1 MTSAQ
6 VVETSAIN
14 NSSLV
19 HNFPNPDELQ
29 TTDTRGFT
37 SFSIMC
43 NKYAVPRLA
52 NCPVD

>member
-14 NSSLV
+14 NSSL
-19 HNFPNPDELQ
+19 HNFPNPDELP
-29 TTDTRGFT
+29 DTPGFT
-37 SFSIMC
+37 SFSVMS